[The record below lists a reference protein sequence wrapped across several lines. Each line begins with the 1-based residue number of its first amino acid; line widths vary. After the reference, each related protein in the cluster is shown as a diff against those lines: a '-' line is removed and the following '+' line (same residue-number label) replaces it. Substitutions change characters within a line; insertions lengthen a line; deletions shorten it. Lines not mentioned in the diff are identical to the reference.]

1 MDWNIIVQK
10 YDGKIFMCNGIKQQ
24 IKIIVNDSLRTT
36 DFYINIVTFGYSR
49 LRLIAEFLA
58 DKNQMIIRDIQVKD
72 EDRGL
77 GYGSIA
83 MEILLEI
90 GLHIGVTKYTGSL
103 SETDINDQK
112 DPEHKN
118 RLVHFYQKYGFTVDL
133 EQRHI
138 ERNGQ

>member
-1 MDWNIIVQK
+1 MSEAIQRIRCAMALISK
-10 YDGKIFMCNGIKQQ
+10 
-24 IKIIVNDSLRTT
+24 KIIVDKSLRTT

-49 LRLIAEFLA
+49 LRLIAEYWA
-58 DKNQMIIRDIQVKD
+58 DKNQIKIRDIQVKE

-83 MEILLEI
+83 IEILLEI
-90 GLHIGVTKYTGSL
+90 GLLIGVIKYTGSL
-103 SETDINDQK
+103 SEIDLDDSK

-133 EQRHI
+133 EQRRI
-138 ERNGQ
+138 ERKARTNNAS